1 MKQGNLR
8 SGILLRLMAFRTLGP
23 RFSIGSGRSVA
34 RISVFPAAGDLFCV
48 NFRFRLGAGSALDWP
63 TGLMYIGSWC
73 RSLKILILEPGKPS
87 DGICG
92 DSEDSPNPKGSVSLS
107 ESNTNLCR

>member
-48 NFRFRLGAGSALDWP
+48 DFRLRFWGILDPGFLVCLGADCS
-63 TGLMYIGSWC
+63 
-73 RSLKILILEPGKPS
+73 
-87 DGICG
+87 
-92 DSEDSPNPKGSVSLS
+92 SLS
-107 ESNTNLCR
+107 RTAFQFFVLGPVLAGF